1 MRQISFKHP
10 LCCLFSL
17 FILSQNSYAQKPQ
30 PAAKI
35 KPPKMTVSWGNS
47 KGGSL
52 SPDAFVALLD
62 SNIQVVSEKMEP
74 LSISRAMLVYKSK
87 DQFEDENGK
96 VKSKYNAYMN
106 EIRNEN
112 KVPGKWKS
120 FLVEE
125 IKPGDIFLIADIHV
139 RDKKGYIFNAPD
151 LKIRIE

>member
-1 MRQISFKHP
+1 
-10 LCCLFSL
+10 
-17 FILSQNSYAQKPQ
+17 
-30 PAAKI
+30 
-35 KPPKMTVSWGNS
+35 MTVSWGNS